1 MRGLLLVRDEAD
13 ARRRDPARAPGAA
26 RSAAQPPSRRCIA
39 GMVEVYAPYTELS
52 CRFDDSGAQALPAE
66 HMPRLRE
73 MVADSFAGRARP
85 A

>member
-1 MRGLLLVRDEAD
+1 VGLLGELGPEDR
-13 ARRRDPARAPGAA
+13 ARFSFDTAA
-26 RSAAQPPSRRCIA
+26 IDW
-39 GMVEVYAPYTELS
+39 TEYLE
-52 CRFDDSGAQALPAE
+52 GV